1 VQSFGELRDSSS
13 LHEACQMTVLIKR
26 RAVGAPPAFF
36 AGGVPKEL
44 TG

>member
-1 VQSFGELRDSSS
+1 MQSFGELRDSF
-13 LHEACQMTVLIKR
+13 LHEACQMTVLTEI
-26 RAVGAPPAFF
+26 RAVGAPPALF